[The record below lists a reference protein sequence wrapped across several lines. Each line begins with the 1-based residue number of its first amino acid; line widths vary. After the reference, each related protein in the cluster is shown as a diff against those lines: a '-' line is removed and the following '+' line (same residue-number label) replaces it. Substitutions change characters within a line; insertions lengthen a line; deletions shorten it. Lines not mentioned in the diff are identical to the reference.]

1 MKKPILMIAAAG
13 MILTTACSQAEKK
26 AEDTAKEQ
34 TEETSESTEE
44 VAEETEELTDSV
56 HFGQMIDA
64 DGALTIDEFATKM
77 EGKDSMNVKI
87 AAVATD
93 VCQKKGCWMKVQL
106 ADGSEMRIRFKD
118 YGFFVPKDISGKEVV
133 FDGLAFKEEISVEDL
148 KHYAEDEGKSAE
160 EIAAI
165 TEPEIK
171 TSFVA
176 TGVLIK

>member
-1 MKKPILMIAAAG
+1 MKKPFLMIAAVG
-13 MILTTACSQAEKK
+13 LIFTTACSPAEKK
-26 AEDTAKEQ
+26 TEESAKEQ
-34 TEETSESTEE
+34 TEATEE
-44 VAEETEELTDSV
+44 VVEETEELTDSV

-64 DGALTIDEFATKM
+64 EGALTIDEFASQM

-118 YGFFVPKDISGKEVV
+118 YGFSVPKDISGKEVV
-133 FDGLAFKEEISVEDL
+133 FDGIAFNEEVPVEDL

>member
-1 MKKPILMIAAAG
+1 MKKPILMLAAVG
-13 MILTTACSQAEKK
+13 LLFSTACNQTEKK
-26 AEDTAKEQ
+26 AE
-34 TEETSESTEE
+34 TESENKEE
-44 VAEETEELTDSV
+44 VVEAVEEESSEEMNQETDSV

-64 DGALTIDEFATKM
+64 EGSLSIDEFAKEM
-77 EGKDSMNVKI
+77 KGKDSLNVKI

-133 FDGLAFKEEISVEDL
+133 FDGIAFKEEISVDDL
-148 KHYAEDEGKSAE
+148 KHFAEDEGKSAE

-165 TEPEIK
+165 TEPEVK